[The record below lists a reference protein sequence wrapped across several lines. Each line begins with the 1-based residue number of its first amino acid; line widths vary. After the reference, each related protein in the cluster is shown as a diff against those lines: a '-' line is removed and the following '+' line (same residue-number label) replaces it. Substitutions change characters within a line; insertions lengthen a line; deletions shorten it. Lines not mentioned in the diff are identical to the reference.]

1 MGSVA
6 VLASRP
12 LFRAGLCSLLRAMD
26 FDPVREAS
34 DAEELRR
41 QLGEDKRICP
51 ELLLIDLSET
61 VVSAGDVR
69 EWAPIT
75 KVVLL
80 AADLDLELLS
90 EYFAGGASGYLLK
103 KISGTAFEES
113 IRLVLAGEKV
123 LPSRLVTVMPRIGV
137 SWQPKS
143 KVGLEQLSNRE
154 IDILRCLAN
163 GQSNKTTADTL
174 GIAESTV
181 KVHVKRIL
189 QKIHAANRTQAALW
203 GAARG
208 LAKDK
213 PRTGVDPRA
222 KGSLLQ
228 TA

>member
-1 MGSVA
+1 
-6 VLASRP
+6 
-12 LFRAGLCSLLRAMD
+12 MD
-26 FDPVREAS
+26 FDPVREAG
-34 DAEELRR
+34 DAQELRR
-41 QLGEDKRICP
+41 QIGEDRRIRP
-51 ELLLIDLSET
+51 DLLLIDLSET
-61 VVSAGDVR
+61 VISAGDVK

-90 EYFAGGASGYLLK
+90 EYFAVGASGYLLK
-103 KISGTAFEES
+103 KISRNALEES

-143 KVGLEQLSNRE
+143 KGGGLEQLSNRE

-163 GQSNKTTADTL
+163 GQSNKATADTL

-208 LAKDK
+208 LGKDN
-213 PRTGVDPRA
+213 PRTGDDLRT
-222 KGSLLQ
+222 KRSLLQ